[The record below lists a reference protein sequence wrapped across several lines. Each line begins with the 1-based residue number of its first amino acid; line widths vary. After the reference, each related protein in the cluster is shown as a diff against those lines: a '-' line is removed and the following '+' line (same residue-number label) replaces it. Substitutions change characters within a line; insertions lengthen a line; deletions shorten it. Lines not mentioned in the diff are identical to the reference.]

1 MIYAAFALG
10 SNHYFPGCR
19 GFPLGFSR
27 VFFVEKIDVFIPR
40 FVPSAKTDSII
51 LLIRGRS

>member
-1 MIYAAFALG
+1 MLRLLSVRIIIFLVVG
-10 SNHYFPGCR
+10 VFR
-19 GFPLGFSR
+19 WGFLGF
-27 VFFVEKIDVFIPR
+27 FFVEKIDVFIPR

>member
-19 GFPLGFSR
+19 GFPSGVSR
-27 VFFVEKIDVFIPR
+27 FFVGKIDVFIPR
-40 FVPSAKTDSII
+40 FVPSAKTDSIF